1 MLECS
6 YFVRWSIEAQDEGS
20 YSPVS
25 TSTIS
30 TTKVTTAVEIT
41 STTIELPADAE
52 KAIVELNSIRATLKH
67 LEEAEKKVKAT
78 LMGYL
83 DGAEEGTIKGIVR
96 LTAKSTTRHGVDA
109 KKLKEV
115 FPEAA
120 EACATETSYIV
131 VKTK

>member
-1 MLECS
+1 MKGDS
-6 YFVRWSIEAQDEGS
+6 HTVSVSI
-20 YSPVS
+20 
-25 TSTIS
+25 IS
-30 TTKVTTAVEIT
+30 TTKVTTAVEIE

-52 KAIVELNSIRATLKH
+52 KAIVELNTIRATLKA
-67 LEEAEKKVKAT
+67 LEESEKKVKAT

-96 LTAKSTTRHGVDA
+96 LTAKTTTRNGVDA

>member
-6 YFVRWSIEAQDEGS
+6 YFVRWSIEAQMKGDS
-20 YSPVS
+20 HTVS
-25 TSTIS
+25 ISIIS
-30 TTKVTTAVEIT
+30 TTKVTTAVEIE
-41 STTIELPADAE
+41 STTIELPAKAE
-52 KAIVELNSIRATLKH
+52 KAIVELHTIRATLKA
-67 LEEAEKKVKAT
+67 LEESEKKVKAT
-78 LMGYL
+78 LMSYL

-96 LTAKSTTRHGVDA
+96 LTAKAQTRAGVDT